1 MSRTCRLGLIALMAM
16 TMTSAWA
23 QGASG
28 PAPVASTQ
36 SVERAMRALTPSG
49 VNLGNV
55 SKEGDL
61 FVLNGTSASNQQLS
75 DFMRKAVAAPGARN
89 VELRRVER
97 DTNQY
102 RYEISLKVSCA
113 AGGAAD
119 AGAIC
124 GPAPKAK
131 AVYKCRVN
139 GTVTFQA
146 APCPPGTEIQ

>member
-1 MSRTCRLGLIALMAM
+1 MSRTCRLRLIALMAM
-16 TMTSAWA
+16 TVPCAWA
-23 QGASG
+23 QSTSS
-28 PAPVASTQ
+28 PAPSASTQ
-36 SVERAMRALTPSG
+36 SVERAMRALMPTG
-49 VNLGNV
+49 VNIGSV

-61 FVLNGTSASNQQLS
+61 FVLNGTSTTNQLLS
-75 DFMRKAVAAPGARN
+75 DFMRKAVAVPGVRN
-89 VELRRVER
+89 VELRQVER
-97 DTNQY
+97 VTNQY

-119 AGAIC
+119 AGALC

-146 APCPPGTEIQ
+146 APCPPGTEI

>member
-1 MSRTCRLGLIALMAM
+1 
-16 TMTSAWA
+16 
-23 QGASG
+23 
-28 PAPVASTQ
+28 
-36 SVERAMRALTPSG
+36 MRALMPTG
-49 VNLGNV
+49 VNIGSV

-61 FVLNGTSASNQQLS
+61 FVLNGTSTTNQLLS
-75 DFMRKAVAAPGARN
+75 DFMRKAVAAPGVRN
-89 VELRRVER
+89 VELRQVER
-97 DTNQY
+97 VTNQY

-119 AGAIC
+119 AGALC

-146 APCPPGTEIQ
+146 APCPPGTEI